1 LATLLAP
8 LAEPNGIAMAVR
20 PPAAGDESLHVQA
33 DPEKLQQILLNVVSN
48 AIKLSTHGGRVTIEA
63 VRCPTDASLVEIRVH
78 DTGVGMPASQLA
90 SIFEPFVQLGLPAH
104 GQRDDI
110 GLGLSISRMLARG
123 MGGELS
129 AESEV
134 GAGSTVTL
142 ALPMA

>member
-1 LATLLAP
+1 
-8 LAEPNGIAMAVR
+8 MR
-20 PPAAGDESLHVQA
+20 PPAAGDESLQVQA

-48 AIKLSTHGGRVTIEA
+48 AIKFSTHGGRITIEA

-78 DTGVGMPASQLA
+78 DTGVGIPHARSSRRSSSRSSQLGA
-90 SIFEPFVQLGLPAH
+90 PMH
-104 GQRDDI
+104 GQRDGV

-142 ALPMA
+142 ALPLA